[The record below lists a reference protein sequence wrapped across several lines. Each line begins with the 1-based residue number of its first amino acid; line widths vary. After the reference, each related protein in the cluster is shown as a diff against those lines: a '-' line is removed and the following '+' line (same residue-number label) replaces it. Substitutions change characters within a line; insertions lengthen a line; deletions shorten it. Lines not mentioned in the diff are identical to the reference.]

1 MNIFRYILILNCLM
15 NNVKENIC
23 LATVMLL
30 TPKGSVLLS
39 STFTLK
45 DSIVIEHCSM
55 SLIFI
60 GSFQQSNSM

>member
-1 MNIFRYILILNCLM
+1 MFGYCNAINL
-15 NNVKENIC
+15 
-23 LATVMLL
+23 
-30 TPKGSVLLS
+30 KGLCIAIII
-39 STFTLK
+39 TLK

>member
-1 MNIFRYILILNCLM
+1 M

-30 TPKGSVLLS
+30 TSKGSVLLS

>member
-1 MNIFRYILILNCLM
+1 MFGYCSAINLKGLCIAIINI
-15 NNVKENIC
+15 
-23 LATVMLL
+23 
-30 TPKGSVLLS
+30 
-39 STFTLK
+39 TLK